1 MNNMK
6 IIIAL
11 LMFQVFVS
19 CAQDKH
25 ENDQEVNTTEKVNDD
40 EGAKTI
46 AEKLNPLNF
55 KKKMEEMKGI
65 IIDVRTTAEV
75 NKGII
80 PGAKVIDYFSDQ
92 FKEKLLSFEKSTP
105 IFVYCQSGGRS
116 AEAFDLLV
124 ENGFQ
129 KVYELEG
136 GMEYW
141 NDDEL
146 PTEIPNNQ

>member
-1 MNNMK
+1 MK
-6 IIIAL
+6 ILIAI

-19 CAQDKH
+19 CAQEKNETSK
-25 ENDQEVNTTEKVNDD
+25 ENKATKENTETT
-40 EGAKTI
+40 ASKTI
-46 AEKLNPLNF
+46 AQKLESLNF
-55 KKKMEEMKGI
+55 KKKMNELKGI
-65 IIDVRTTAEV
+65 VVDVRTTAEV

-80 PGAKVIDYFSDQ
+80 PGAKIIDYFSDQ
-92 FKEKLLSFEKSTP
+92 FKEKLLSFDKSTP

-129 KVYELEG
+129 EVYELEG

-141 NDDEL
+141 NDEEL
-146 PTEIPNNQ
+146 PTEQPK